1 MLFASGISLSQKTP
15 LCESTLCV
23 LGLGLVLG
31 WVWSATVIPA
41 EGQRRTQVS
50 AMAVICVR
58 GGGHQCPPDK
68 KGHKPTGVGTPQP
81 VQFPKGKGKARGLG
95 LAFRFWTRFRC
106 DRRGVGVP
114 PLDLC
119 RRF

>member
-58 GGGHQCPPDK
+58 GEDTSVRQIRKAISQQASAPHSRSSSRRERGRQGGWD
-68 KGHKPTGVGTPQP
+68 
-81 VQFPKGKGKARGLG
+81 
-95 LAFRFWTRFRC
+95 
-106 DRRGVGVP
+106 
-114 PLDLC
+114 
-119 RRF
+119 